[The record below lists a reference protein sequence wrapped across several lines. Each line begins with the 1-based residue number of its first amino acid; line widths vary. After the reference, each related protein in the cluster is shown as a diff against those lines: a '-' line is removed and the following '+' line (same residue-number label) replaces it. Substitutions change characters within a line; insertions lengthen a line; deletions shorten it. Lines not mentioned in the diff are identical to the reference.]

1 MVSNLDMEK
10 WYLQMALSSSVTGKM
25 ARKTAKVGNN
35 LKITQ
40 NSRAT
45 LQIIKKLGSDILESL
60 MDMFTVGFGH
70 MITL

>member
-1 MVSNLDMEK
+1 MEK
-10 WYLQMALSSSVTGKM
+10 WYLQMALSSSATGKM
-25 ARKTAKVGNN
+25 ARKTVKVGNN

-60 MDMFTVGFGH
+60 MDMYTVGFGH